1 MTATPPAG
9 DSATRASI
17 DRRVRDLLGRMTIEE
32 KASLMLHDSPGA
44 PRVGIPA
51 YNWWNEC
58 LHGVGRAGRATVF
71 PQPILTAATF
81 DPDLVRRLGEV
92 ISLEARAKHHAALR
106 ENQRGRY
113 FGLTFWTPNINIFRD
128 PRWGRGHE
136 TYGEDPFLAGELG
149 VAMVRGL
156 QGSNPRFYRVAVCVK
171 HFAVHSGPEHLR
183 HEFDAR
189 VSPKDM
195 E

>member
-1 MTATPPAG
+1 MQMNSSTVSLPAPE
-9 DSATRASI
+9 SI
-17 DRRVRDLLGRMTIEE
+17 ESRVDELLAALTLEE
-32 KASLMLHDSPGA
+32 KAGLMLHDSRPVE
-44 PRVGIPA
+44 RLGIPA

-81 DPDLVRRLGEV
+81 DPDLVRQIGEV
-92 ISLEARAKHHAALR
+92 VSLEARAKHHAAKR
-106 ENQRGRY
+106 EGQTGRY
-113 FGLTFWTPNINIFRD
+113 FGLSFWTPNINIFRD

-136 TYGEDPFLAGELG
+136 TYGEDPFLSGQLG

-156 QGSNPRFYRVAVCVK
+156 QGSHPEFYRVATCVK

-183 HEFDAR
+183 TSSTH
-189 VSPKDM
+189 K
-195 E
+195 

>member
-1 MTATPPAG
+1 MDEFKQERPRGVRRIAVFERLDGEERIVHHGSHNVDTMTATPPAG

-92 ISLEARAKHHAALR
+92 ISLEARAKHHA
-106 ENQRGRY
+106 
-113 FGLTFWTPNINIFRD
+113 
-128 PRWGRGHE
+128 
-136 TYGEDPFLAGELG
+136 
-149 VAMVRGL
+149 
-156 QGSNPRFYRVAVCVK
+156 
-171 HFAVHSGPEHLR
+171 
-183 HEFDAR
+183 
-189 VSPKDM
+189 
-195 E
+195 